1 MVRHDLTYSRAE
13 RLAAPRRALAVAV
26 IDRARR
32 DVESGTELGE
42 DELEELRWWARRARI
57 STSIV
62 SHLDD
67 SPRAD
72 D

>member
-1 MVRHDLTYSRAE
+1 MARHDLTYSHAE
-13 RLAAPRRALAVAV
+13 RLAAPRRTLAAAV
-26 IDRARR
+26 LHRAFR
-32 DVESGTELGE
+32 DVQRGHELGE
-42 DELEELRWWARRARI
+42 DELEELRWWARRARF
-57 STSIV
+57 SPSIV